1 MDILK
6 FIPEKILT
14 GIRKKRPSM
23 TDNEILETISSLH
36 PGVIKNTLKISN
48 KDSFKLINELIANHG
63 DVVILSNK
71 EFFKSQND
79 DASNVSELLTMQTSN
94 RIMDQNKEFKKRE
107 EEIKKLK
114 KEKILLKK
122 DIDKKEI
129 DYIRKNDNVGK
140 ASQKIKQLKETIKDL
155 VDQKNNIIK
164 EIEEAKNM
172 KINTHDIGNSHI
184 LVVE

>member
-48 KDSFKLINELIANHG
+48 KDSFKLINELIANHS
-63 DVVILSNK
+63 DTVILSNK

-94 RIMDQNKEFKKRE
+94 RIMDQNKEFKNRQPSKIPRTAASVTASTFVE
-107 EEIKKLK
+107 CNILRIARWYIKPF
-114 KEKILLKK
+114 
-122 DIDKKEI
+122 
-129 DYIRKNDNVGK
+129 
-140 ASQKIKQLKETIKDL
+140 
-155 VDQKNNIIK
+155 
-164 EIEEAKNM
+164 
-172 KINTHDIGNSHI
+172 
-184 LVVE
+184 